1 MDSSLGYGVNFDIVR
16 KKIMIGGRV
25 EAVYYGI
32 NAFNNGQITEQ
43 IVEYLIRTEALAG
56 FLPHDKESF
65 LKNLIP
71 YSESSTEADPEKAAY
86 FVFAGTSALVVKG
99 LEDIIIIDSRRYST
113 RSVGEPANDIL
124 KQKTTAQLWQQKNLK
139 TLLKTVIS

>member
-1 MDSSLGYGVNFDIVR
+1 MIFTNNSSDINEKYSEVVAFMDSSLGYGVNFDIVR

-71 YSESSTEADPEKAAY
+71 YSRRKNSFGSMIIVMGRCRGFASDHIRISS
-86 FVFAGTSALVVKG
+86 SASSKL
-99 LEDIIIIDSRRYST
+99 
-113 RSVGEPANDIL
+113 
-124 KQKTTAQLWQQKNLK
+124 
-139 TLLKTVIS
+139 